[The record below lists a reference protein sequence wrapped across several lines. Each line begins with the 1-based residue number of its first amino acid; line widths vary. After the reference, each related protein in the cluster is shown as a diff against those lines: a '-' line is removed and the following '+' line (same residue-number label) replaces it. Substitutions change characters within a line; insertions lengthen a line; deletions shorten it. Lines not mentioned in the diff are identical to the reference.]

1 VEREEGEG
9 EGGAGAG
16 AGGGGGFS
24 ELRKSALLRYARVER
39 ARVIARPRYSRFPF
53 SRPLEILLI
62 ATPHRG
68 QSVYMPVRVDG
79 YWQADITET

>member
-1 VEREEGEG
+1 MERE
-9 EGGAGAG
+9 GGRGK
-16 AGGGGGFS
+16 GFQRTP
-24 ELRKSALLRYARVER
+24 EKSATEIR